1 MAERVVVAKAVVAT
15 VVGAMAVLDDFVAA
29 AEVTLVTMI
38 VAVVTVVPVNSVAEA
53 GCAAGNGPCC
63 YALAGL
69 ARRGIG
75 TLQLLWSHGSSD
87 ET

>member
-1 MAERVVVAKAVVAT
+1 
-15 VVGAMAVLDDFVAA
+15 MAVLEDFVAA
-29 AEVTLVTMI
+29 AVVTLVTMI
-38 VAVVTVVPVNSVAEA
+38 VAVVPVVPVNSVGEA
-53 GCAAGNGPCC
+53 GCANGPCC

-75 TLQLLWSHGSSD
+75 TLHVLCSRGSSD